1 MTWLLRRAKA
11 GCEWRNKRLKLN
23 HLFFVDNLKLLARS
37 KNEIDSLAQTAH
49 TFSDDTGMQFGI
61 KKCTVLREEK

>member
-1 MTWLLRRAKA
+1 M
-11 GCEWRNKRLKLN
+11 
-23 HLFFVDNLKLLARS
+23 DNLKLLARS

-49 TFSDDTGMQFGI
+49 IFSDDTGMQFGI

>member
-49 TFSDDTGMQFGI
+49 IFSDDTGMQFGI